1 MNKIMPQS
9 LSGKAKANQGNTKK
23 KKKITVLE
31 GREAAERILFLKQCF
46 RIQIH

>member
-23 KKKITVLE
+23 KKKSQYW
-31 GREAAERILFLKQCF
+31 RAERLQKEFYF
-46 RIQIH
+46 

>member
-23 KKKITVLE
+23 KKKNHSTGGQRGCRKNSIFKAVL
-31 GREAAERILFLKQCF
+31 
-46 RIQIH
+46 